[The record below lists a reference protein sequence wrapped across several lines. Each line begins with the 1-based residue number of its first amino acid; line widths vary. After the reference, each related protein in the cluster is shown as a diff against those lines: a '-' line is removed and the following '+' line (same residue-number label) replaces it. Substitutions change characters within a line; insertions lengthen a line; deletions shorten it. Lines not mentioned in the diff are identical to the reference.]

1 MDHQRLDAW
10 SLAMMQEVA
19 ARIDEDPTGLER
31 ARATAER
38 WNTQSP
44 SRAVK
49 EWLELL
55 RLPWEELRPVILDP
69 GDNGQRLRSSN
80 PFCGILSQ
88 RERLDL
94 LRKFRD
100 S

>member
-1 MDHQRLDAW
+1 
-10 SLAMMQEVA
+10 MMEEIA
-19 ARIDEDPTGLER
+19 ARIDCDPTRAGLVR

-38 WNTQSP
+38 WNAQSP
-44 SRAVK
+44 RRAVQ
-49 EWLELL
+49 EWIELL
-55 RLPWEELRPVILDP
+55 RLPWEELRPIILDP
-69 GDNGQRLRSSN
+69 GDNGQRLRSSS

-94 LRKFRD
+94 LRRFRA